1 MGQTLTILDGLQGAI
16 DKQVLDTALR
26 ACSEGIALVEGGRI
40 RYANEA
46 FAHLLGFRDAT
57 QILGCSLTGFRPQ
70 GHPCARAQSDDGRPV
85 PDTHLCQFVTQRA
98 GNPLQLE
105 STCSAFRT
113 NGREFLI
120 VVIRDVTVRER
131 RRMVRDAGR
140 RFRTIFDGAPMG
152 IMQCDL
158 EGRVLETNPAA
169 QRMLGYSADELR
181 GMHFRDFTHPED
193 VGNDLSLFQE
203 VVEGKRESYELE
215 LRYQSKSAATGWVR
229 LSVSLV
235 RGVDG
240 KPQFVI
246 GMTEDIT
253 ARKCAEQRLR
263 EAQKMEVVGRLVG
276 GVAHDFNN
284 LLTGITLYCDLL
296 LNGLEPGNR
305 LRHHAEEIRM
315 AGEHGAA
322 LIQQLLATSRRQ
334 AVEPQ
339 ILSLNDVVA
348 NTHNLLSRL
357 LGDKFKLIL
366 HLQKSLGN
374 VKIDPAQA
382 QQILFNLVLNA
393 RDAMEAGGPIVIETA
408 NCEFAALDSVGATPA
423 MPGVYLAVTDK
434 GCGMTEETR
443 ARLFEPFFTTKA
455 NGRGTG
461 LGLATVHDIVASNQG
476 TVEVA
481 SELGKGSRFLVRLPR
496 VQQVS
501 KTPVEVQ
508 PSPSAGGET
517 ILLVEDNAPIR
528 EAAKRIL
535 NEGGYRVLEAGTGAE
550 AMALSRKHGVAIDLL
565 LTDVVM
571 PGMSGRDLARQLR
584 SDRPE
589 LHILHITGFE
599 TQDERSEDPQDP
611 VVFFRKPF
619 TGAALLEKVREI
631 LKTRPISPKKS
642 PKGKRE
648 QS

>member
-1 MGQTLTILDGLQGAI
+1 MGQALPILESLQGTI
-16 DKQVLDTALR
+16 DKQVLDTAFR
-26 ACSEGIALVEGGRI
+26 ACSEGIALVERGRV

-46 FAHLLGFRDAT
+46 FARLLGFREAKH
-57 QILGCSLTGFRPQ
+57 ILGSSLVSFRPL
-70 GHPCARAQSDDGRPV
+70 GHPCARAQAEDGRPV
-85 PDTHLCQFVTQRA
+85 PDTHLCQFVTQRG
-98 GNPLQLE
+98 GNPIQLE

-152 IMQCDL
+152 IVQCDL

-169 QRMLGYSADELR
+169 QRMLGYSGDELR
-181 GMHFRDFTHPED
+181 GMHFREFTHPDD
-193 VGNDLSLFQE
+193 VGNDLVLFQE
-203 VVEGKRESYELE
+203 VVDGKRESYELE
-215 LRYQSKSAATGWVR
+215 LRYQGKSAATGWVR
-229 LSVSLV
+229 LTVSLV

-253 ARKCAEQRLR
+253 ARKQAEQRLR

-296 LNGLEPGNR
+296 LAGLEPGNR

-315 AGEHGAA
+315 AGEQGAA
-322 LIQQLLATSRRQ
+322 LIQQLLAISRRQ
-334 AVEPQ
+334 VVEPQ
-339 ILSLNDVVA
+339 ILSLNEVVT

-357 LGDKFKLIL
+357 LGDKFKLVL
-366 HLQKSLGN
+366 HLQKSLGS
-374 VKIDPAQA
+374 VKIDAAQA
-382 QQILFNLVLNA
+382 QQVLFNLVLNA

-408 NCEFAALDSVGATPA
+408 NCELACPDGANAAPV
-423 MPGVYLAVTDK
+423 PGVCLTVTDK

-443 ARLFEPFFTTKA
+443 GRLFEPFFTTKA

-461 LGLATVHDIVASNQG
+461 LGLATVHDIVVSNHG

-481 SELGKGSRFLVRLPR
+481 SELGKGSRFAVRLPR
-496 VQQVS
+496 VQQGG
-501 KTPVEVQ
+501 KIPVEVQ
-508 PSPSAGGET
+508 PSPSPAGET
-517 ILLVEDNAPIR
+517 ILLVEDNAAIR

-535 NEGGYRVLEAGTGAE
+535 EENGYRVLEASTGAE
-550 AMALSRKHGVAIDLL
+550 AIALFQKQKGAIDLL

-571 PGMSGRDLARQLR
+571 PGMSGHDLARQLR
-584 SDRPE
+584 PGRPE
-589 LHILHITGFE
+589 LQILHMTGFE
-599 TQDERSEDPQDP
+599 TDEERSVDPHDP

-619 TGAALLEKVREI
+619 TGAALLGKVREI
-631 LKTRPISPKKS
+631 LETRPTSTKKS
-642 PKGKRE
+642 PKRKRE

>member
-1 MGQTLTILDGLQGAI
+1 
-16 DKQVLDTALR
+16 
-26 ACSEGIALVEGGRI
+26 
-40 RYANEA
+40 
-46 FAHLLGFRDAT
+46 
-57 QILGCSLTGFRPQ
+57 
-70 GHPCARAQSDDGRPV
+70 
-85 PDTHLCQFVTQRA
+85 
-98 GNPLQLE
+98 
-105 STCSAFRT
+105 
-113 NGREFLI
+113 
-120 VVIRDVTVRER
+120 
-131 RRMVRDAGR
+131 
-140 RFRTIFDGAPMG
+140 
-152 IMQCDL
+152 
-158 EGRVLETNPAA
+158 
-169 QRMLGYSADELR
+169 
-181 GMHFRDFTHPED
+181 MHFREFTYPED
-193 VGNDLSLFQE
+193 VGSDLSLFQE
-203 VVEGKRESYELE
+203 VVDGKRESYELE

-253 ARKCAEQRLR
+253 ARKRAEQRLR

-296 LNGLEPGNR
+296 LTGLDPGSR

-315 AGEHGAA
+315 AGEQGAA
-322 LIQQLLATSRRQ
+322 LIQQLLAISRRQ
-334 AVEPQ
+334 VVEPQ

-357 LGDKFKLIL
+357 LGDKFKLVL

-382 QQILFNLVLNA
+382 QQVLFNLVLNA

-408 NCEFAALDSVGATPA
+408 NCEFASPGSADSTPA
-423 MPGVYLAVTDK
+423 IPGVFLAVTDK

-461 LGLATVHDIVASNQG
+461 LGLATVHDIVARNLG

-481 SELGKGSRFLVRLPR
+481 SELGKGSRFIVRLPR

-501 KTPVEVQ
+501 QTPIQVQ
-508 PSPSAGGET
+508 PSPSPGGET

-535 NEGGYRVLEAGTGAE
+535 SEGGYRVLEAGTGAE
-550 AMALSRKHGVAIDLL
+550 AIALSRKHKVGIDLL
-565 LTDVVM
+565 LADVVM

-584 SDRPE
+584 SHRPK
-589 LHILHITGFE
+589 LHILHMTGFE
-599 TQDERSEDPQDP
+599 TQDEQPVDPHDP

-631 LKTRPISPKKS
+631 LKTRPISTKKS
-642 PKGKRE
+642 PKRKRE

>member
-1 MGQTLTILDGLQGAI
+1 MGQTLPILDGLRGGI
-16 DKQVLDTALR
+16 DKQVLDTAFR

-46 FAHLLGFRDAT
+46 FARLLGFRDAT
-57 QILGCSLTGFRPQ
+57 HILGSSLAGFRPL

-98 GNPLQLE
+98 GNPVQLE

-152 IMQCDL
+152 IVQCDL

-169 QRMLGYSADELR
+169 QRMLGYSGDELR
-181 GMHFRDFTHPED
+181 GMHFREFTYPED
-193 VGNDLSLFQE
+193 VDSDLSLFQE
-203 VVEGKRESYELE
+203 VVDGKRESYELE

-253 ARKCAEQRLR
+253 ARKRAEQRLR
-263 EAQKMEVVGRLVG
+263 EVQKMEVVGRLVG

-296 LNGLEPGNR
+296 LTGLDPGSR

-315 AGEHGAA
+315 AGEQGAA
-322 LIQQLLATSRRQ
+322 LIQQLLAISRRQ
-334 AVEPQ
+334 VVEPQ

-357 LGDKFKLIL
+357 LGDKFKLVL

-382 QQILFNLVLNA
+382 QQVLFNLVLNA

-408 NCEFAALDSVGATPA
+408 NCEFACPDSADSTPA
-423 MPGVYLAVTDK
+423 IPGVFLAVTDK

-461 LGLATVHDIVASNQG
+461 LGLATVHDIVARNLG

-481 SELGKGSRFLVRLPR
+481 SELGKGSRFIVRLPR

-501 KTPVEVQ
+501 QTPIQVQ
-508 PSPSAGGET
+508 PSPSPGGET

-535 NEGGYRVLEAGTGAE
+535 SEGGYRVLEAGTGAE
-550 AMALSRKHGVAIDLL
+550 AIALSRKHKVGIDLL
-565 LTDVVM
+565 LADVVM
-571 PGMSGRDLARQLR
+571 PGMSGRDLARQMR

-589 LHILHITGFE
+589 LHILHMTGFE
-599 TQDERSEDPQDP
+599 TQDERPVDPHDP

-631 LKTRPISPKKS
+631 LKTRPISTKKS
-642 PKGKRE
+642 PKRKRE